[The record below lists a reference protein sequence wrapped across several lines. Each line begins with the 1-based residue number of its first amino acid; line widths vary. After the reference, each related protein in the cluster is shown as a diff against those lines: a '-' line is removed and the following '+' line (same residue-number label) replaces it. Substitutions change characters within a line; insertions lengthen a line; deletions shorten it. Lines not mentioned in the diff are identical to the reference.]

1 MRTPESRRERTCTGL
16 LGASASLLLGMV
28 AHVMAGGDLPGPG
41 VLCGLFAAL
50 LAVGVMLP
58 GTRDRRSFRSTV
70 SVLAT
75 AQFALHL
82 ALDRLSMPAHPTA
95 LTTTSASGHG
105 AATGTY
111 LCTSDGLSVVPDTMQ
126 MPPDMDMGFG
136 PGVMP
141 DPAGGALDAAG
152 TAGPMPHG
160 MGWAMTVAHALATFG
175 TAVFLLH
182 GDRVLRRLAA
192 LVVRRLILPLLR
204 CPVPQQPSAPVR
216 GAPAVRLH
224 AVLLARCV
232 PGRGPPT
239 VARA

>member
-1 MRTPESRRERTCTGL
+1 MRTPESRRERARTGL

-28 AHVMAGGDLPGPG
+28 AHVTAGGDLPGPG

-50 LAVGVMLP
+50 LAVGVLLP
-58 GTRDRRSFRSTV
+58 GARDGRSFRSTV
-70 SVLAT
+70 SALAA

-82 ALDRLSMPAHPTA
+82 ALDRLSMPAAPA
-95 LTTTSASGHG
+95 APAGVSGPGHA
-105 AATGTY
+105 AATVAF

-126 MPPDMDMGFG
+126 MPADMDMGLG
-136 PGVMP
+136 PGVLP
-141 DPAGGALDAAG
+141 DPAGGAVDAAAM
-152 TAGPMPHG
+152 AGPMPHG
-160 MGWAMTVAHALATFG
+160 MGWAMTAAHALATFG

-204 CPVPQQPSAPVR
+204 CPAPRRPSVPVR
-216 GAPAVRLH
+216 DAPSVRPH
-224 AVLLARCV
+224 AVLLARCE
-232 PGRGPPT
+232 PRRGPPA